1 MIASVFRKSTP
12 LNYSIVIL
20 GVLFF
25 FFLYQIQHAT
35 GNNSL
40 LDFGF
45 KFGLLALIYAS
56 LFITNFI
63 VKKNGLSKDSAFTV
77 LFYLIF
83 LLFFPPVLDDWKLV
97 VSNFFVLLAMR
108 RLVSLHS
115 LKAPKEKIFDASL
128 WIFIASIFHFWA
140 ILFIVLV
147 FISILF
153 HAARD
158 YRNWFLP
165 FIAFFTAG
173 TVFLLF
179 ATIFDKT
186 YIDHFINSATLNF
199 KINYFANN
207 YQNAALSIYATVA
220 LFFLVSLVMSLS
232 NRPLILHAS
241 YKKIISAFFIGII
254 IFVISPNKSNDLVI
268 FTFAPLAMMATSHI
282 EASEVKWQRDVII
295 GIAIACGL
303 FCFFSQL

>member
-1 MIASVFRKSTP
+1 MIASLFRKSTP
-12 LNYSIVIL
+12 LNYSIVIIA
-20 GVLFF
+20 VLLF

-35 GNNSL
+35 GENSL
-40 LDFGF
+40 WYFII

-77 LFYLIF
+77 LFYFIF
-83 LLFFPPVLDDWKLV
+83 LLFFPNVLDDIRLV
-97 VSNFFVLLAMR
+97 VANFFVLLALR

-115 LKAPKEKIFDASL
+115 LKAPKEKMFDASL
-128 WIFIASIFHFWA
+128 WIFIAAIFHFWT

-153 HAARD
+153 HGARD

-165 FIAFFTAG
+165 FIAFFTAA
-173 TVFLLF
+173 TIFLFF
-179 ATIFDKT
+179 ATIFDQSW
-186 YIDHFINSATLNF
+186 IDQIINRTRFDF
-199 KINYFANN
+199 KINYFLNN

-220 LFFLVSLVMSLS
+220 LFFLVSLALSLS
-232 NRPLILHAS
+232 NRPLILHSS
-241 YKKIISAFFIGII
+241 YKKIITAFFIGIVI
-254 IFVISPNKSNDLVI
+254 YVISPNKSNDLII

-282 EASEVKWQRDVII
+282 EASEVKWQRDVIVA
-295 GIAIACGL
+295 IAIACGL